1 MPLVNTEP
9 LAGEVWLVDFGLVA
23 KQRPV
28 LVLAYPQPEDA
39 RALVVV
45 VPLTSQIR
53 NARGEVFIGKPR
65 WLSKPSAV
73 NVQGFASIDRHA
85 LMRKLGRV
93 TADQLSDV
101 KDAVRE
107 LLNL

>member
-1 MPLVNTEP
+1 MVGRFWVGGQATSRS
-9 LAGEVWLVDFGLVA
+9 GFGLSA
-23 KQRPV
+23 ARRR
-28 LVLAYPQPEDA
+28 

-53 NARGEVFIGKPR
+53 NAKGEVFIGKPR

-101 KDAVRE
+101 KDAIRE